1 MHYRHGRGHARAVCV
16 MSWLARAVVGLAY
29 QPVDGRGRAWS
40 HQGPPASRTS
50 DLCRSIGPS
59 SRAMPRSL
67 PGYALQPPPPRL
79 RWRPDRARAGA
90 GRPRFTR
97 RSGQSA
103 PLPGL
108 LDEAARPLQGRAV
121 GRPAAGRIRRC
132 WDRCS
137 ARRGLAPWAPRA
149 REAVTAPLSR
159 RLGARARGRV
169 VSERARVGALGQS
182 PGTCH
187 RASRGLGRPCP
198 TCVGPGWPRRGR
210 LRRAR
215 ASNRVCDGLVSAGR
229 APVQTSLPEIGQR
242 HRRHKFLHAN
252 EREDE
257 Q

>member
-121 GRPAAGRIRRC
+121 GRPAARPLLGPVQRP
-132 WDRCS
+132 S
-137 ARRGLAPWAPRA
+137 GARPMGAPR
-149 REAVTAPLSR
+149 P
-159 RLGARARGRV
+159 
-169 VSERARVGALGQS
+169 
-182 PGTCH
+182 
-187 RASRGLGRPCP
+187 
-198 TCVGPGWPRRGR
+198 
-210 LRRAR
+210 
-215 ASNRVCDGLVSAGR
+215 
-229 APVQTSLPEIGQR
+229 
-242 HRRHKFLHAN
+242 
-252 EREDE
+252 
-257 Q
+257 